1 MKNDLQKMNI
11 AGEVEHFTE
20 TTYNIFSDEE
30 ETTFEREEDPSLTA
44 EFDINAYGNITKQTI
59 IVPSGDF
66 ITTEYVY
73 ESGLKTEE
81 ITQNPEGRSEH
92 TFVEYD
98 ENQLPISETTK
109 RNGNDIAK
117 TTFFHDGKKQL
128 TEIATL
134 YTNGVHVRRYFTYDE
149 NGNKVEEKT
158 IEKSEFTSE
167 ERTVYAYD
175 EHNEVVESTDYD
187 AEGNIQMTTQ
197 YRYSDYDEH
206 GNWTSKTEL
215 MDEVPI
221 RTIIRSLQYRR

>member
-11 AGEVEHFTE
+11 ADDVERFTE
-20 TTYNIFSDEE
+20 NTYNIFSDEE
-30 ETTFEREEDPSLTA
+30 ETKFERDEDPSLTA
-44 EFDINAYGNITKQTI
+44 EFEINDCGNIAKQTI
-59 IVPSGDF
+59 IVPSGDY

-73 ESGLKTEE
+73 EFGVKTEE

-98 ENQLPISETTK
+98 EHQLPISEATK
-109 RNGNDIAK
+109 RDGNDIAK
-117 TTFFHDGKKQL
+117 TTFFHNEKKQL
-128 TEIATL
+128 SEIATL

-149 NGNKVEEKT
+149 HGNKVEEKT

-167 ERTVYAYD
+167 ERTVYTYN
-175 EHNEVVESTDYD
+175 ERNEVIESIDYD
-187 AEGNIQMTTQ
+187 TDNNILMSTQ
-197 YRYSDYDEH
+197 FQYSDYDDH

-221 RTIIRSLQYRR
+221 RTIIRTLQYRR

>member
-11 AGEVEHFTE
+11 AGDVEHFTE

-30 ETTFEREEDPSLTA
+30 ETTFEREEEPSLTA

-73 ESGLKTEE
+73 EFGIKTEE
-81 ITQNPEGRSEH
+81 ITQSPEGRSEH

-117 TTFFHDGKKQL
+117 TTFFHNDKKQL

-149 NGNKVEEKT
+149 HGNKVEEKT

-187 AEGNIQMTTQ
+187 AEGNTQMTTQ
-197 YRYSDYDEH
+197 YRYSDYDGH

-221 RTIIRSLQYRR
+221 RTIIRSLQYRS

>member
-1 MKNDLQKMNI
+1 MKNDLLKMNI
-11 AGEVEHFTE
+11 AGDVERFTE

-30 ETTFEREEDPSLTA
+30 ETKFERDEDPSLTA
-44 EFDINAYGNITKQTI
+44 EFEINDCGNIAKQTI

-73 ESGLKTEE
+73 EFGVKTEE

-98 ENQLPISETTK
+98 ENQLPISEATK
-109 RNGNDIAK
+109 RDGNDIAK
-117 TTFFHDGKKQL
+117 TTFFHNEKKQL
-128 TEIATL
+128 SEIATL
-134 YTNGVHVRRYFTYDE
+134 YTNGVHVRHYFTYDE
-149 NGNKVEEKT
+149 HGNKVEEKT

-167 ERTVYAYD
+167 ERTIYTY
-175 EHNEVVESTDYD
+175 NERNDVIESIDYD
-187 AEGNIQMTTQ
+187 TEGNVLMSTQ
-197 YRYSDYDEH
+197 FHYENYDEH

-221 RTIIRSLQYRR
+221 RTIVRTIKYRR